1 MKTVELTELS
11 IPLLQHILQSPGE
24 PIVVQMHGAH
34 LGTLTFE
41 SAADEP
47 AIDLSRSPRL
57 QQILDE
63 ARADYKK
70 HGGVSLADVKARLA
84 EADAAIPLPR

>member
-1 MKTVELTELS
+1 MRSIDLTDLS
-11 IPLLQHILQSPGE
+11 VPLLRHIRQSPGQPVE
-24 PIVVQMHGAH
+24 IRMEGQR

-63 ARADYKK
+63 ARKDYKK
-70 HGGVSLADVKARLA
+70 QGGVSLQEVKERLA
-84 EADAAIPLPR
+84 HAEVASDE